1 MENFEQKIINAVNGK
16 LNDGTVEKLVGQ
28 YIEKGVSD
36 ALSSVFSYG
45 GEGKKLIEKKLSETM
60 IPAIEKHDFNQYL
73 AKLDTVLAEIVNAT
87 NLADNKEILKNFRGL
102 MKEPEMKEVKLSEI
116 FKQYCRH
123 VAENVST
130 DELEACCEDG
140 EPYYEHVTAQ
150 MEVEHEDK
158 RWFKSA
164 YDDCVVRFIC
174 DEDENLN
181 CQIKLYKHTN
191 EDKLR
196 MLNYDD
202 SADISSLRGLSG
214 FKVFLMT
221 LYRAFTEII
230 LDMESGC
237 DDDIEPEEKPEYTL
251 S

>member
-1 MENFEQKIINAVNGK
+1 MESFERKIINTVNEK

-36 ALSSVFSYG
+36 ALSNVFSYG

-73 AKLDTVLAEIVNAT
+73 TKLDTVLTEIVNST
-87 NLADNKEILKNFRGL
+87 SLADNKEILENFKGL
-102 MKEPEMKEVKLSEI
+102 MKEPETKEIKLSEI
-116 FKQYCRH
+116 FEQYCRH
-123 VAENVST
+123 VAGNVNT
-130 DELEACCEDG
+130 DDLEACCDDG
-140 EPYYEHVTAQ
+140 EPYYEHVSAQ

-158 RWFKSA
+158 RWFKST

-191 EDKLR
+191 KDKW
-196 MLNYDD
+196 MILNYND
-202 SADISSLRGLSG
+202 SVDISSLRELGG

-221 LYRAFTEII
+221 LYRAFTEIV
-230 LDMESGC
+230 LDVESDS
-237 DDDIEPEEKPEYTL
+237 DDDIEPEEKPEWEL
-251 S
+251 R